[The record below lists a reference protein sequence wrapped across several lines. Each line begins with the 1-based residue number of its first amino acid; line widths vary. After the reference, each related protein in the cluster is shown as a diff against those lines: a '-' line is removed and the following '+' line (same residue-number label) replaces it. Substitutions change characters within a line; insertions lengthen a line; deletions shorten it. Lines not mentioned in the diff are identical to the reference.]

1 MFIENGKIVL
11 TLSMNFLKS
20 KRKVSLVL
28 GSGGARGLVQIGVI
42 RSLEEKGYE
51 IDEVVGCSI
60 GSLIGAA
67 YVEGKLS
74 NLEEWM
80 RVITRR
86 KVFKLMDFTNPK
98 FGLLK
103 GERVFESLKEIL
115 PDVNIEDMKIPF
127 RAIATDMISEKEVI
141 FDKGSVYKA
150 IRASIAIPA
159 VFTSIES
166 EDWNLVD
173 GGVINPLPINYV
185 RRKRRNII
193 IAVNLDGKP
202 DAAYGPYN
210 GAKGLNA
217 ISMLQES
224 YFLMRRRLSQLSV
237 ELYKP
242 DYVINIPHNIAGIW
256 DYDKASFMIE
266 KGIELTEKV
275 VPDAPLKKKKSS
287 AKIILKEEELNKKEA
302 V

>member
-1 MFIENGKIVL
+1 
-11 TLSMNFLKS
+11 MNFLKS

-67 YVEGKLS
+67 YVEGKLVA
-74 NLEEWM
+74 LEDWM
-80 RVITRR
+80 RAITRR
-86 KVFKLMDFTNPK
+86 QVFKLMDFTNPK

-103 GERVFESLKEIL
+103 GERVFESLKDIF
-115 PDVNIEDMKIPF
+115 PDKNIEDMNIPF
-127 RAIATDMISEKEVI
+127 RAIATDMVSEKEVV
-141 FDKGSVYKA
+141 FEKGSVYKA

-185 RRKRRNII
+185 RRKRRNIVV
-193 IAVNLDGKP
+193 AVNLDGKP
-202 DAAYGPYN
+202 DAEFGPYA

-224 YFLMRRRLSQLSV
+224 YFMMRRRLSQLSV

-242 DYVINIPHNIAGIW
+242 DYVINVPHNIAGLW
-256 DYDKASFMIE
+256 DYDKASFMIDMG
-266 KGIELTEKV
+266 KQLTEKI
-275 VPDAPLKKKKSS
+275 VPDGPIKKKVVKVN
-287 AKIILKEEELNKKEA
+287 KENNKEDSEKKEA

>member
-1 MFIENGKIVL
+1 
-11 TLSMNFLKS
+11 MNFLKS

-67 YVEGKLS
+67 YVEGKMGK
-74 NLEEWM
+74 LEEWM
-80 RVITRR
+80 RSITRR
-86 KVFKLMDFTNPK
+86 QVFKLMDFTNPK

-103 GERVFESLKEIL
+103 GERVFESLKDIF
-115 PDVNIEDMKIPF
+115 PDKNIEDMDIPF
-127 RAIATDMISEKEVI
+127 RAIATDMVSEKEVV

-202 DAAYGPYN
+202 DAEYGPYN

-224 YFLMRRRLSQLSV
+224 YFMMRRRLSQLSV

-266 KGIELTEKV
+266 KGKELTDRV
-275 VPDAPLKKKKSS
+275 VPDVPIKKKETKKNS
-287 AKIILKEEELNKKEA
+287 KTPQEIEKEKEA

>member
-1 MFIENGKIVL
+1 
-11 TLSMNFLKS
+11 MNFLKS

-67 YVEGKLS
+67 YVEGKMGK
-74 NLEEWM
+74 LEEWM
-80 RVITRR
+80 RSITRR
-86 KVFKLMDFTNPK
+86 QVFKLMDFTNPK

-103 GERVFESLKEIL
+103 GERVFESLKEIF
-115 PDVNIEDMKIPF
+115 PDKNIEDMDIPF
-127 RAIATDMISEKEVI
+127 RAIATDMVSEKEVV

-202 DAAYGPYN
+202 DPEYGPYN

-224 YFLMRRRLSQLSV
+224 YFMMRRRLSQLSV

-266 KGIELTEKV
+266 KGKELTDKV
-275 VPDAPLKKKKSS
+275 VPDVLIKKKETK
-287 AKIILKEEELNKKEA
+287 KNNKTPKEKEKEKE
-302 V
+302 VV

>member
-1 MFIENGKIVL
+1 
-11 TLSMNFLKS
+11 MNFLKS

-67 YVEGKLS
+67 YVEGKMGK
-74 NLEEWM
+74 LEDWM
-80 RVITRR
+80 RSITRR
-86 KVFKLMDFTNPK
+86 QVFKLMDFTNPK

-103 GERVFESLKEIL
+103 GERVFESLKEIF
-115 PDVNIEDMKIPF
+115 PDKNIEDMDIPF
-127 RAIATDMISEKEVI
+127 RAIATDMVSEKEVV

-202 DAAYGPYN
+202 DAEYGPYN

-217 ISMLQES
+217 LSMLQES
-224 YFLMRRRLSQLSV
+224 YFMMRRRLSQLSV

-266 KGIELTEKV
+266 KGKELTDKV
-275 VPDAPLKKKKSS
+275 VPDVPIK
-287 AKIILKEEELNKKEA
+287 KKEA
-302 V
+302 KKKNMSPKEKEKEKEVV

>member
-1 MFIENGKIVL
+1 
-11 TLSMNFLKS
+11 MNFLKS

-67 YVEGKLS
+67 YVEGKMGK
-74 NLEEWM
+74 LEEWM
-80 RVITRR
+80 RSITRR
-86 KVFKLMDFTNPK
+86 QVFKLMDFTNPK

-103 GERVFESLKEIL
+103 GERVFESLKEIF
-115 PDVNIEDMKIPF
+115 PDKNIEDMDIPF
-127 RAIATDMISEKEVI
+127 RAIATDMVSEKEVV

-202 DAAYGPYN
+202 DAEYGPYN

-224 YFLMRRRLSQLSV
+224 YFMMRRRLSQLSV

-266 KGIELTEKV
+266 KGKELTDKV
-275 VPDAPLKKKKSS
+275 VPDVLIKKKETK
-287 AKIILKEEELNKKEA
+287 KNNKTPKEKEKEKE
-302 V
+302 VV

>member
-1 MFIENGKIVL
+1 
-11 TLSMNFLKS
+11 MNFLKS

-67 YVEGKLS
+67 YVEGKMGK
-74 NLEEWM
+74 LEDWM
-80 RVITRR
+80 RSITRR
-86 KVFKLMDFTNPK
+86 QVFKLMDFTNPK

-103 GERVFESLKEIL
+103 GERVFESLKEIF
-115 PDVNIEDMKIPF
+115 PDKNIEDMDIPF
-127 RAIATDMISEKEVI
+127 RAIATDMVSEKEVV

-202 DAAYGPYN
+202 DAEYGPYN

-217 ISMLQES
+217 LSMLQES
-224 YFLMRRRLSQLSV
+224 YFMMRRRLSQLSV

-266 KGIELTEKV
+266 KGKELTDKV
-275 VPDAPLKKKKSS
+275 VPDVPIK
-287 AKIILKEEELNKKEA
+287 KKEA
-302 V
+302 MKKNKSPKEKEKEKEVV

>member
-1 MFIENGKIVL
+1 
-11 TLSMNFLKS
+11 MNFLKS

-67 YVEGKLS
+67 YVEGKMGK
-74 NLEEWM
+74 LEEWM
-80 RVITRR
+80 RSITRR
-86 KVFKLMDFTNPK
+86 QVFKLMDFTNPK

-103 GERVFESLKEIL
+103 GERVFESLKEIF
-115 PDVNIEDMKIPF
+115 PDKNIEDMDIPF
-127 RAIATDMISEKEVI
+127 RAIATDMVSEKEVV

-202 DAAYGPYN
+202 DAEYGPYN

-224 YFLMRRRLSQLSV
+224 YFMMRRRLSQLSV

-266 KGIELTEKV
+266 KGKELTDKV
-275 VPDAPLKKKKSS
+275 VPDVPIKKKETKKNS
-287 AKIILKEEELNKKEA
+287 KTPTEKEKEKE
-302 V
+302 VV

>member
-1 MFIENGKIVL
+1 M
-11 TLSMNFLKS
+11 KS

-42 RSLEEKGYE
+42 RCLEEKGYQ

-67 YVEGKLS
+67 YVEGKLEE
-74 NLEEWM
+74 LENWM
-80 RVITRR
+80 RAINRR
-86 KVFKLMDFTNPK
+86 QVFRLMDFTNPK

-103 GERVFESLKEIL
+103 GQKVFESLKDIF
-115 PDVNIEDMKIPF
+115 PDINIEDMDIPF
-127 RAIATDMISEKEVI
+127 RAIATDMVNEKEVV

-166 EDWNLVD
+166 DDLTLVD

-185 RRKRRNII
+185 RRKRRNIV

-202 DAAYGPYN
+202 DAAFGPYVS
-210 GAKGLNA
+210 AKGLNS

-224 YFLMRRRLSQLSV
+224 YFMMRRRLSQLSV

-242 DYVINIPHNIAGIW
+242 DYVINIPHNIAGLW
-256 DYDKASFMIE
+256 DYDKASFMIDI
-266 KGIELTEKV
+266 GRELTEKV
-275 VPDAPLKKKKSS
+275 VPDASTKKK
-287 AKIILKEEELNKKEA
+287 ALNDILKNKDKEA

>member
-1 MFIENGKIVL
+1 
-11 TLSMNFLKS
+11 MNFLKS

-42 RSLEEKGYE
+42 RSLEEKGYV

-67 YVEGKLS
+67 YVEGKMGK
-74 NLEEWM
+74 LEDWM
-80 RVITRR
+80 RSITRR
-86 KVFKLMDFTNPK
+86 QVFKLMDFTNPK

-103 GERVFESLKEIL
+103 GERVFESLKEIF
-115 PDVNIEDMKIPF
+115 PDKNIEDMDIPF
-127 RAIATDMISEKEVI
+127 RAIATDMVSEKEVV

-202 DAAYGPYN
+202 DAEYGPYN

-224 YFLMRRRLSQLSV
+224 YFMMRRRLSQLSV

-266 KGIELTEKV
+266 KGKELTDKV
-275 VPDAPLKKKKSS
+275 VPDVPIK
-287 AKIILKEEELNKKEA
+287 KKEA
-302 V
+302 KKKNKSPKEKEKEKEVV